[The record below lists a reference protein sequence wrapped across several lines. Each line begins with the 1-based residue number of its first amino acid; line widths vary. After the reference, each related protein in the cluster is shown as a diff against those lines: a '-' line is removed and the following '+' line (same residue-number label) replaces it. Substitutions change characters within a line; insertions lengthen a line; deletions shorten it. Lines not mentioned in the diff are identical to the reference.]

1 MDGQQE
7 QVQMEL
13 IASLEKKLA
22 EMSAELELK
31 NRELKVQDA
40 LEEVRVRATAMR
52 ESSELAETSAVLFQQ
67 LNKLQIKAIRTGVGI
82 FDDPNDAMEIW
93 LTTLS
98 QSQEVIRILEYV
110 SLHVHPVFENI
121 IPARQQKNAYA
132 VTKLTGIEVRKY
144 YQTMSTYISL
154 QKQTAYNDQE
164 YFYSFFFAQGTIN
177 VNTLDA
183 LTEEECGIM
192 TRFAQVFGLIYTRF
206 LDLKKAEMQTRDALR
221 QTSLDRVRA
230 EIASMR
236 TADDLNHIPPL
247 IWRELISLDVPFFRC
262 GIFIVRE
269 EEQMVH
275 AYLSTPEGK
284 SLAVLH
290 LPFEG
295 EETTRKIVRSWRM
308 NEVVT
313 DHWDRE
319 QFQSWVEAMMKL
331 GQIEQREQYQGSEA
345 PPDSL
350 NLQYIPFLQGLLYVG
365 SHDPLDESQIKLVDS
380 LADTF
385 SVAYARYE
393 DFRELEKAKQS
404 VEATLTELKATQTQL
419 VQSEKMASLG
429 ELTAGIAHEIQNPL
443 NFINNFSEINVEL
456 SDELI
461 EAVNDENIS
470 EIKTIAYGIKA
481 NEEKINHH
489 GKRADAIVKGMLQHS
504 RTGSGQKELVNI
516 NAICDEYFRI
526 AYYGFRV
533 KNKAF
538 TASLRTQFD
547 ESIGNIN
554 IIPHD
559 IGSVILNLVNNA
571 FYSVQQKQAISGTDY
586 QAAVTIRT
594 RKMENQVMISVYDNG
609 TGIPDPIRE
618 KVFQPF
624 FTTKP
629 SGDGTGLGLSLSYD
643 IVVKGHGGKFELQTE
658 EGKFTEFMLTLPL
671 S

>member
-7 QVQMEL
+7 QIQMEL

-22 EMSAELELK
+22 EMSTELELK

-40 LEEVRVRATAMR
+40 LEEVRVRATSMR

-82 FDDPNDAMEIW
+82 FDDSNDAMEIW
-93 LTTLS
+93 LTTLTH
-98 QSQEVIRILEYV
+98 SQEVIGILDYV
-110 SLHVHPVFENI
+110 NLHVHPVFENI
-121 IPARQQKNAYA
+121 IPARQQKKAYA
-132 VTKLTGIEVRKY
+132 ITQLTGIEVRHY

-154 QKQTAYNDQE
+154 QKQSSYNDRE
-164 YFYSFFFAQGTIN
+164 YFYSFFFLQGAIN
-177 VNTLDA
+177 VNTLES
-183 LTEEECGIM
+183 LSEEECDIM

-262 GIFIVRE
+262 GIFIIRE
-269 EEQMVH
+269 EEQLVH

-295 EETTRKIVRSWRM
+295 EETTRKIVKSWRQQ
-308 NEVVT
+308 EVYT

-319 QFQSWVEAMMKL
+319 QFQSWAESMLKQ
-331 GQIEQREQYQGSEA
+331 GQIEQKEQYQGNES
-345 PPDSL
+345 PPESL

-393 DFRELEKAKQS
+393 DFRELEKAKQN
-404 VEATLTELKATQTQL
+404 VETTLTELKATQTQL

-456 SDELI
+456 SEELI
-461 EAVNDENIS
+461 EAANAENID
-470 EIKTIAYGIKA
+470 EIKAIAYALKA

-504 RTGSGQKELVNI
+504 HTGSGQKESVNI
-516 NAICDEYFRI
+516 NALCDEYFRI
-526 AYYGFRV
+526 AYYGFRA
-533 KNKAF
+533 KNKSF
-538 TASLRTQFD
+538 TAMLKTQFD
-547 ESIGNIN
+547 ESIDNIN

-559 IGSVILNLVNNA
+559 IGSVILNLINNA
-571 FYSVQQKQAISGTDY
+571 FYSVQQKESVVTNSYHAG
-586 QAAVTIRT
+586 VTIRT
-594 RKMENQVMISVYDNG
+594 LKTENQVRISVYDNG
-609 TGIPDPIRE
+609 MGIPNHIKE

-629 SGDGTGLGLSLSYD
+629 SGAGTGLGLSLSYD
-643 IVVKGHGGKFELQTE
+643 IIVKGHGGRLELETE
-658 EGKFTEFMLTLPL
+658 EGKFTEITIVLP
-671 S
+671 SG

>member
-1 MDGQQE
+1 MDRQQE
-7 QVQMEL
+7 QIQKEL
-13 IASLEKKLA
+13 IDSLEKQLV
-22 EMSAELELK
+22 SVGRELELK

-40 LEEVRVRATAMR
+40 LDEVRVRATAMR

-93 LTTLS
+93 LTTLTH
-98 QSQEVIRILEYV
+98 SQEVIGILDYV
-110 SLHVHPVFENI
+110 NLHVHPVFENI
-121 IPARQQKNAYA
+121 IPARQQKKAYA
-132 VTKLTGIEVRKY
+132 VTQLTGIEVRQY

-154 QKQTAYNDQE
+154 QKQTAYNDRE
-164 YFYSFFFAQGTIN
+164 YFYSFFFLQGAIN
-177 VNTLDA
+177 VNTLDS
-183 LTEEECGIM
+183 LSEEECDIM

-247 IWRELISLDVPFFRC
+247 IWRELMSLNVPFFRC
-262 GIFIVRE
+262 GIFIIRE
-269 EEQMVH
+269 EEQLVH

-290 LPFEG
+290 LPFDE
-295 EETTRKIVRSWRM
+295 EETTRKIVSGWRR
-308 NEVVT
+308 NEVYT
-313 DHWDRE
+313 DHWDRV
-319 QFQSWVEAMMKL
+319 QFQFWVETMVNQ
-331 GQIEQREQYQGSEA
+331 GQIEHMEHYQASDA
-345 PPDSL
+345 PPESL
-350 NLQYIPFLQGLLYVG
+350 NLQFIPFLQGMLYVG

-393 DFRELEKAKQS
+393 DFRELEKAKQN
-404 VEATLTELKATQTQL
+404 VEITLSELKSTQTQL
-419 VQSEKMASLG
+419 IQSEKMASLG

-456 SDELI
+456 SEELI
-461 EAVNDENIS
+461 ETANAENIDG
-470 EIKTIAYGIKA
+470 IKAIAYGIKA

-504 RTGSGQKELVNI
+504 HTGSGQKESVNI
-516 NAICDEYFRI
+516 NALCDEYFRI
-526 AYYGFRV
+526 AYYGFRA
-533 KNKAF
+533 KNKSF
-538 TASLRTQFD
+538 TAILKTQF
-547 ESIGNIN
+547 EETIGNIN
-554 IIPHD
+554 IVPHD
-559 IGSVILNLVNNA
+559 VGSVILNLINNA
-571 FYSVQQKQAISGTDY
+571 FYSVQQKQVALTQDY
-586 QAAVTIRT
+586 QAGVTIQT
-594 RKMENQVMISVYDNG
+594 RKTENQVNISVYDNG
-609 TGIPDPIRE
+609 MGIPSHIKE

-629 SGDGTGLGLSLSYD
+629 SGAGTGLGLSLSYD
-643 IVVKGHGGKFELQTE
+643 IIVKGHGGRLELETE
-658 EGKFTEFMLTLPL
+658 EGKFTEFTIVLPL